1 MLSVTHAS
9 TAAESDR
16 LAVRL
21 PVKRVRYAWLRGTA
35 VDDYTALT
43 SWWRGL
49 SSDDAFVAVAPPA
62 AADGDICDAA
72 AAELRARDLPLDTP
86 WAGWSSA
93 AEERA
98 FLNGRLVLPLAIT
111 YSGPREV
118 VAARLGEPPVGFALH
133 GGERDGAAFIVVRS
147 WTA

>member
-1 MLSVTHAS
+1 M
-9 TAAESDR
+9 
-16 LAVRL
+16 
-21 PVKRVRYAWLRGTA
+21 
-35 VDDYTALT
+35 DDYTALT

-49 SSDDAFVAVAPPA
+49 SSDGAFLAVAPPA
-62 AADGDICDAA
+62 EADGDVCDAA
-72 AAELRARDLPLDTP
+72 VAELRARELPLDTP

-98 FLNGRLVLPLAIT
+98 FQNGRLVLPLAIT
-111 YSGPREV
+111 YSGPRDV
-118 VAARLGEPPVGFALH
+118 VAARLGEPPAGFAVY

>member
-1 MLSVTHAS
+1 M
-9 TAAESDR
+9 
-16 LAVRL
+16 
-21 PVKRVRYAWLRGTA
+21 
-35 VDDYTALT
+35 DDYTALT

-49 SSDDAFVAVAPPA
+49 SSDDAFLAVAPPA
-62 AADGDICDAA
+62 EADGDVCDAA
-72 AAELRARDLPLDTP
+72 VAELRARELPLDTP

-98 FLNGRLVLPLAIT
+98 FQNGRLVLPLAIT

-118 VAARLGEPPVGFALH
+118 VAARLGEPPAGFVVH

>member
-1 MLSVTHAS
+1 M
-9 TAAESDR
+9 R
-16 LAVRL
+16 RF
-21 PVKRVRYAWLRGTA
+21 RYAWLRGIA
-35 VDDYTALT
+35 VDDYSALT

-49 SSDDAFVAVAPPA
+49 TRDDAFLAVAPL
-62 AADGDICDAA
+62 ADADDDVCDAA
-72 AAELRARDLPLDTP
+72 AAELRARDLPLETP

-98 FLNGRLVLPLAIT
+98 FQNGRLVLPLAIT

-118 VAARLGEPPVGFALH
+118 VADALGEPPAGFAVH